1 MNYASMCRPT
11 QAQGNPHAGDWKFW
25 ENSIFTPAWPGHH
38 CMESLRNFQ
47 LTFWT
52 IKILRCQ
59 VMPTVSV
66 TEKWGNTNFCKL
78 NWENKFSP
86 PGVGQVWTV
95 RSSQG
100 IKTFVETLRDSW
112 SDLHYFYLK
121 KTYKRFF
128 NKLQLRHKFFL
139 NVPYQDPGQDTFMKN
154 VNCYRW

>member
-1 MNYASMCRPT
+1 
-11 QAQGNPHAGDWKFW
+11 
-25 ENSIFTPAWPGHH
+25 
-38 CMESLRNFQ
+38 
-47 LTFWT
+47 
-52 IKILRCQ
+52 
-59 VMPTVSV
+59 MPTHPSSGQPTCRWLEVLRKFNFHSSLAWASLYGVFKKFSINFLNNKDLEVSSDAHSPHSV
-66 TEKWGNTNFCKL
+66 TEKGNTNFCKL

-100 IKTFVETLRDSW
+100 IKTFVETLSDSW
-112 SDLHYFYLK
+112 SALHYFYFLK
-121 KTYKRFF
+121 NIQKVF